1 MFELYNDIIES
12 CREAGLIKNYKFNK
26 VLQMVNNKGALLAV
40 KEIIRLEEDVESLQ
54 ELIEIGRED
63 LSVEALVLSDKYKD
77 QFTDEDRMLAK
88 EKLAIYKRKKEIV
101 EEVQE

>member
-1 MFELYNDIIES
+1 
-12 CREAGLIKNYKFNK
+12 
-26 VLQMVNNKGALLAV
+26 MVNNKGALLAV
-40 KEIIRLEEDVESLQ
+40 KEIIRLEEDVEALQ
-54 ELIEIGRED
+54 ELIESGRED
-63 LSVEALVLSDKYKD
+63 LSVEALVLNEKYKD